1 METCVGILGL
11 GIYLP
16 PEIRRNDWWPADV
29 VERWSRAR
37 SAAGPPLTAT
47 SEGESRV
54 LGAMAKQARD
64 PFQGAVERRVMA
76 DHTSVLDMEEH
87 AARMAIE
94 RAGIDPAAIDLVL
107 TNTVVPDELLTNP
120 ACLIHRRLGLS
131 RECMALEVD
140 AAQYSFV
147 TQLVLAESLI
157 KTGRATRALL
167 VQACCGSRLVDVGD
181 PVSAVLGDG
190 ATAVVVGPVRDGYG
204 IRGAA
209 HHVDGRFGRSL
220 IASVRGQ
227 RWYDEGRV
235 FVHIG
240 DPQQMQ
246 DLLLKT
252 ADLCKE
258 TVEAALARAKLT
270 TAEVGFLC
278 VHQGTPWLRRVV
290 QDYLD
295 LSHARTVE
303 TFTRVGY
310 LFSAI
315 LPAGLAMAEQ
325 EELVHDGDVVVMT
338 GGGTGMAYGA
348 LVLRWGGR

>member
-16 PEIRRNDWWPADV
+16 PEIRTNDWWPADV
-29 VERWSRAR
+29 VERWTRAR
-37 SAAGPPLTAT
+37 AAGGPPRTARA
-47 SEGESRV
+47 EGVDRV
-54 LGAMAKQARD
+54 LAAMMKQAAD
-64 PFQGAVERRVMA
+64 PFQGARERRVMA
-76 DHTSVLDMEEH
+76 EGMSVLDMEEH
-87 AARMAIE
+87 AARTAIE

-107 TNTVVPDELLTNP
+107 TNTVAPDELLTNP
-120 ACLIHRRLGLS
+120 ACQVHLRLGLATQ
-131 RECMALEVD
+131 CIALEVN

-147 TQLVLAESLI
+147 MQLVLAESLI
-157 KTGRATRALL
+157 KSGRATHALL
-167 VQACCGSRLVDVGD
+167 VQSCCGSRLVDMND

-190 ATAVVVGPVRDGYG
+190 ATAVVVGPVPAGYG
-204 IRGAA
+204 ILGAA

-220 IASVRGQ
+220 IASVRER
-227 RWYDEGRV
+227 RWYDDGRV

-246 DLLLKT
+246 DLLLRT

-258 TVEAALARAKLT
+258 TVEAALVDAKLS

-278 VHQGTPWLRRVV
+278 VHQGTPWLRQVV
-290 QDYLD
+290 QDYLG

-303 TFTRVGY
+303 TFARVGY

-315 LPAGLAMAEQ
+315 LPAGLAIASEEQ
-325 EELVHDGDVVVMT
+325 QVHDGDVVVMT